1 MVRRS
6 HSLFYRAASVLAL
19 ALLIAGCTKGGQFD
33 PTEIFNSDVF
43 DSKKKLKGERAPV
56 FPEGVPGTATG
67 VPAELVKGYEPP
79 PEQPDTAAAATPPP
93 APAAEVE
100 KPKPKPKP
108 KAKVAAQKP
117 PGAPAAAPGAPAGSA
132 SGPAPTR
139 ITVGPT
145 QRPAATGQQ
154 PGEAQA
160 AWPAPSSTS
169 SQQPAQSSQSAWP
182 APPQTTTA
190 QPAQSSQSV
199 WPDPPAAGGSSR

>member
-1 MVRRS
+1 MARRS
-6 HSLFYRAASVLAL
+6 QGFLYRAASVLAL
-19 ALLIAGCTKGGQFD
+19 ALMIAGCTKGGQFD

-43 DSKKKLKGERAPV
+43 DSKKKLRGDRTPV

-79 PEQPDTAAAATPPP
+79 PEQPDAAAAGAPTP
-93 APAAEVE
+93 APAAEAE

-117 PGAPAAAPGAPAGSA
+117 PAAAAVPAVSAP
-132 SGPAPTR
+132 GPAPTR

-145 QRPAATGQQ
+145 QRPATAGQQ
-154 PGEAQA
+154 PGGAQT
-160 AWPAPSSTS
+160 AWPTPPSTS
-169 SQQPAQSSQSAWP
+169 SQQPAQSSQSVWP

-199 WPDPPAAGGSSR
+199 WPDPPAPAGSSR